1 MGKQSKIPYT
11 LKKGKTAVIVV
22 DMQNDFVR
30 VGAPMSLQSCRDAI
44 PNAKKVLEACRA
56 AKMPV
61 VYLKFITGPKQTLVW
76 TWSPQEFPP
85 QKCCWKHYKRYYPD
99 IRRKAECSDIIDEL
113 YPEPKDYIVEKYGY
127 NGFYNTNLEGILR
140 ANHIEYLVVFGALT
154 PICVDDTI
162 AGAFERQ
169 FKVLAVS
176 DAMGTFDAE
185 FHRFSLRKINMK
197 YGRVLTT
204 REFLKELAAARG

>member
-1 MGKQSKIPYT
+1 
-11 LKKGKTAVIVV
+11 VV
-22 DMQNDFVR
+22 ALR
-30 VGAPMSLQSCRDAI
+30 V
-44 PNAKKVLEACRA
+44 
-56 AKMPV
+56 
-61 VYLKFITGPKQTLVW
+61 
-76 TWSPQEFPP
+76 PP
-85 QKCCWKHYKRYYPD
+85 QKCCWKHRKRYCED
-99 IRRKAECSDIIDEL
+99 IGKEAEASDIIEEL
-113 YPEPKDYIVEKYGY
+113 YPEPTDYIVEKYGY
-127 NGFYNTNLEGILR
+127 NGFYNTNLEAILQ

-185 FHRFSLRKINMK
+185 FHKSSLRMINMK

-204 REFLKELAAARG
+204 EEFLKELAEAKG

>member
-1 MGKQSKIPYT
+1 MAEQKKVPYT
-11 LKKGKTAVIVV
+11 MEIKKTAVLVV

-30 VGAPMSLQSCRDAI
+30 VGGSMSLQSCRDAI
-44 PNAKKVLEACRA
+44 PYATKILEACRQV
-56 AKMPV
+56 KMPV
-61 VYLKFITGPKQTLVW
+61 IYLKFITGPEETLVW
-76 TWSPQEFPP
+76 TWSPQEYPP
-85 QKCCWKHYKRYYPD
+85 EKCCWKHHKRHYED
-99 IRRKAECSDIIDEL
+99 IRKEAEVSDIIEEL
-113 YPEPKDYIVEKYGY
+113 YPEAEDYIVEKYGY
-127 NGFYNTNLEGILR
+127 NGFYNTNLEAILQ

-185 FHRFSLRKINMK
+185 FHKTSLRRINMK
-197 YGRVLTT
+197 YGRVLNTE
-204 REFLKELAAARG
+204 EFLKELTEAKG

>member
-1 MGKQSKIPYT
+1 MAKQSKIPYT
-11 LKKGKTAVIVV
+11 MKMGKTAVIVV

-85 QKCCWKHYKRYYPD
+85 QKCCWKHFKRYYPD
-99 IRRKAECSDIIDEL
+99 IKRKAECSDIIDEL

>member
-1 MGKQSKIPYT
+1 MAEQKDIPYT
-11 LKKGKTAVIVV
+11 LEIKKTAVVVV

-44 PNAKKVLEACRA
+44 PNAQRVLEACRKV
-56 AKMPV
+56 KMPV
-61 VYLKFITGPKQTLVW
+61 IYLKFITGPQETLVW
-76 TWSPQEFPP
+76 TWSPQEYPP
-85 QKCCWKHYKRYYPD
+85 EKCCWKHHKRYYED
-99 IRRKAECSDIIDEL
+99 IGKEAEASDIIEEL

-127 NGFYNTNLEGILR
+127 NGFYNTNLEAILQ

-185 FHRFSLRKINMK
+185 FHKNSLRMINMK

-204 REFLKELAAARG
+204 EEFLQELAEAKG